1 MSDIALVAKMAHA
14 AIQRAKYAELRTMTP
29 GPHGL
34 DGKNGK
40 DGKDGADG
48 KDGIDGK
55 AGKDGIDGKA
65 GKDGAPGKAGKDG
78 APGRD
83 GKQGEKG
90 DKPDHEWIGT
100 GLRFEKPDGTWGETV
115 ELQGPRGLRGGGG
128 GGGGGSALPFDFD
141 SLPMGTDE
149 VPTEF
154 AVKQSGQFVR
164 VTYAQMQQWFTPGT
178 ETTTVNGAAI
188 TVGGQIV
195 TITK

>member
-1 MSDIALVAKMAHA
+1 MSDIALVAKMAHT

-29 GPHGL
+29 GPAGK
-34 DGKNGK
+34 DGR
-40 DGKDGADG
+40 DGKDGVNGADG
-48 KDGIDGK
+48 RYGRAGAPGP
-55 AGKDGIDGKA
+55 AGKDGRD
-65 GKDGAPGKAGKDG
+65 GKDGAPG
-78 APGRD
+78 P
-83 GKQGEKG
+83 KG

-115 ELQGPRGLRGGGG
+115 DLRGQKGSRGDKGASGGGG
-128 GGGGGSALPFDFD
+128 GASTGGTFDLNALPVGNDV
-141 SLPMGTDE
+141 

-154 AVKQSGQFVR
+154 AVKQAGQWVR

-195 TITK
+195 TVTK